1 MDSLWNSDTLIRILL
16 SALLGGAIGLEREF
30 HGRAAGIRTHI
41 LVCLGSTVI
50 MLASE
55 ATGDS
60 SRLAAGVATGIG
72 FIGAG
77 EIIRMQATVRGL
89 TTAACLWLTASIGI
103 MVGLGIYAIPAFVTA
118 LALAALV
125 LFSRLEALIPRRKYC
140 TILVEAK
147 GEPEILRTVKA
158 VLDSHRLKVQ
168 EESVTYTGAQKMI
181 TIELTAR
188 HSGKVHADEIVAAI
202 SAIEGVVK
210 ATWK

>member
-1 MDSLWNSDTLIRILL
+1 MNSLWNSDTLIRIAL

-30 HGRAAGIRTHI
+30 HGRAAGIRTHL

-55 ATGDS
+55 ATGEPA
-60 SRLAAGVATGIG
+60 RLAAGVATGIG

-103 MVGLGIYAIPAFVTA
+103 MVGLGIYAVPAFVTA
-118 LALAALV
+118 VALAALV
-125 LFSRLEALIPRRKYC
+125 LFSRVEARIPRRKYC

-147 GEPEILRTVKA
+147 GEPELLRAVKA
-158 VLDSHRLKVQ
+158 VLESHRLKVQ
-168 EESVTYTGAQKMI
+168 EESVTHHSEQQTVL
-181 TIELTAR
+181 IELTAR
-188 HSGKVHADEIVAAI
+188 HSGEAHPEEVI
-202 SAIEGVVK
+202 SAISGVKGVIK
-210 ATWK
+210 TTWK